1 MDGIFGQSSIKFSSM
16 IYSSKYV
23 DSILNDRENRN
34 REKCDHCVNV
44 KVAFLCFSTTFSY
57 FCWNSIESVFF
68 LATDECEDSR
78 LLVEALDVSS
88 KLYISSTDLCAKAQT
103 TQFPRLE
110 TIINSKHVEIV

>member
-1 MDGIFGQSSIKFSSM
+1 MFLYNIF
-16 IYSSKYV
+16 
-23 DSILNDRENRN
+23 L
-34 REKCDHCVNV
+34 
-44 KVAFLCFSTTFSY
+44 FLLEFN
-57 FCWNSIESVFF
+57 WKRFF
-68 LATDECEDSR
+68 LATDECEESR